1 MGSRKEEER
10 NERIIRG
17 LMKLPPNRRCI
28 NCNGLGPQYV
38 CTNFWTF
45 VCMTCSGIH
54 REFTH
59 RVKSVSMAK
68 FTFQEVEALQNGG
81 NQRARE
87 IYLKDWD
94 FQRQRLPV
102 NSNVEKIREFI
113 KNVYVDRKYAGGRT
127 SEKPPRDMQ
136 SLRIHE
142 DETRRASSYHSY
154 SQSPPYDYQY
164 EDRKYGKQAAS
175 LTRKPGSDRGRYEGK
190 VSGSVFSPGRLSD
203 QTYDDRFANEGYASR
218 VSDFSVSSGGDPFRS
233 GAHSPNFQK
242 DSGFSSPPFP
252 CARDM
257 LNDDTRH
264 QISSMSAEANGHRDA
279 YGISR
284 PQRTMSSGSFGSIDS
299 NSTSLK
305 SYNSAGVTDG
315 VLEPETIAHNNLDK
329 MPTSQQSSVPGVSI
343 SLSFFEEPFAPKP
356 VSAVTSSVDLF
367 QSQASLPAPPVDL
380 FQLSSASPSFCENQ
394 PQQRSPP
401 PQSLQFFPETNPQH
415 PATLDKMP
423 LESAVPKNEG
433 WATFDSPQTTSSV
446 HSSVNVNAVKNP
458 SNESAFGK
466 LVPPSNEGALG
477 KFDPFVSSSAVVQW
491 PSTPNYSAYDPSLL
505 ASSQW
510 HTNLPNAQ
518 VPAEVMSTDASWN
531 AFEDAI
537 TDLSLQGGKQN
548 TELQVPV
555 QEFLPSSDGHLF
567 FGVTEGERGTQ
578 MTSGKSTNPFDLPYD
593 PDMEQ
598 TNMFLDMSSLQSA
611 LPNAQLPSS
620 LVGGSQPWFSQNP
633 APFIPTA
640 AQGGLSLMAGQAP
653 GSQISNITPPES
665 VASIGGN
672 PFA

>member
-1 MGSRKEEER
+1 
-10 NERIIRG
+10 
-17 LMKLPPNRRCI
+17 
-28 NCNGLGPQYV
+28 
-38 CTNFWTF
+38 
-45 VCMTCSGIH
+45 
-54 REFTH
+54 
-59 RVKSVSMAK
+59 
-68 FTFQEVEALQNGG
+68 
-81 NQRARE
+81 
-87 IYLKDWD
+87 
-94 FQRQRLPV
+94 
-102 NSNVEKIREFI
+102 
-113 KNVYVDRKYAGGRT
+113 
-127 SEKPPRDMQ
+127 
-136 SLRIHE
+136 
-142 DETRRASSYHSY
+142 
-154 SQSPPYDYQY
+154 
-164 EDRKYGKQAAS
+164 
-175 LTRKPGSDRGRYEGK
+175 
-190 VSGSVFSPGRLSD
+190 
-203 QTYDDRFANEGYASR
+203 
-218 VSDFSVSSGGDPFRS
+218 
-233 GAHSPNFQK
+233 
-242 DSGFSSPPFP
+242 
-252 CARDM
+252 
-257 LNDDTRH
+257 
-264 QISSMSAEANGHRDA
+264 
-279 YGISR
+279 
-284 PQRTMSSGSFGSIDS
+284 MSSGSFGSIDS

-518 VPAEVMSTDASWN
+518 VPAEVMSTDVSRIFLN
-531 AFEDAI
+531 LD
-537 TDLSLQGGKQN
+537 KN
-548 TELQVPV
+548 T
-555 QEFLPSSDGHLF
+555 
-567 FGVTEGERGTQ
+567 
-578 MTSGKSTNPFDLPYD
+578 
-593 PDMEQ
+593 PDV
-598 TNMFLDMSSLQSA
+598 L
-611 LPNAQLPSS
+611 
-620 LVGGSQPWFSQNP
+620 GS
-633 APFIPTA
+633 
-640 AQGGLSLMAGQAP
+640 
-653 GSQISNITPPES
+653 
-665 VASIGGN
+665 
-672 PFA
+672 

>member
-68 FTFQEVEALQNGG
+68 FTVQEVEALQNGG

-87 IYLKDWD
+87 TYLKDWD
-94 FQRQRLPV
+94 FQRQRLPG
-102 NSNVEKIREFI
+102 NSNIEKIREFI
-113 KNVYVDRKYAGGRT
+113 KNVYVDRKYDVGRT

-136 SLRIHE
+136 SHRIHE

-190 VSGSVFSPGRLSD
+190 VSSSVFSPGRLND
-203 QTYDDRFANEGYASR
+203 QTSEDRFANEGYVSR

-233 GAHSPNFQK
+233 GVHSPNFQK
-242 DSGFSSPPFP
+242 DSGFSSPPFY

-257 LNDDTRH
+257 LNEDTGQR
-264 QISSMSAEANGHRDA
+264 IGRMSVEANGQRDA
-279 YGISR
+279 CGISR

-305 SYNSAGVTDG
+305 SYNSAGLTDSM
-315 VLEPETIAHNNLDK
+315 LEPEPIARNNLDK
-329 MPTSQQSSVPGVSI
+329 MPISRQSSVPGVSI
-343 SLSFFEEPFAPKP
+343 NLSFFEEPFAPKP
-356 VSAVTSSVDLF
+356 VSAVTPTVDLF

-380 FQLSSASPSFCENQ
+380 FQSPSASPSYFEDQ
-394 PQQRSPP
+394 PQHRSPP
-401 PQSLQFFPETNPQH
+401 PQSLQFFPESNPQH
-415 PATLDKMP
+415 SATLDKMP
-423 LESAVPKNEG
+423 LEPAVPKNEG
-433 WATFDSPQTTSSV
+433 WATFDSPQATSSV
-446 HSSVNVNAVKNP
+446 PSSVNVNAVKNP
-458 SNESAFGK
+458 SSEGAFGK
-466 LVPPSNEGALG
+466 LDPPSNEGALG
-477 KFDPFVSSSAVVQW
+477 KFDPFLSSNAAVQW
-491 PSTPNYSAYDPSLL
+491 PSTPNYIAHDPSLL
-505 ASSQW
+505 ATSQW
-510 HTNLPNAQ
+510 HNDLPDAQASAYGTSTNP
-518 VPAEVMSTDASWN
+518 WN

-537 TDLSLQGGKQN
+537 TDLSLQGGKQS
-548 TELQVPV
+548 TELQVPG
-555 QEFLPSSDGHLF
+555 QEFLPSSDGHLL
-567 FGVTEGERGTQ
+567 FGVAEGERRTQ
-578 MTSGKSTNPFDLPYD
+578 ITSCKSTNPFDLPYD
-593 PDMEQ
+593 PDLEQ

-611 LPNAQLPSS
+611 LPNAQLPST
-620 LVGGSQPWFSQNP
+620 LIGGSQPWFPQNP

-640 AQGGLSLMAGQAP
+640 GQGGLSLMAGQAP